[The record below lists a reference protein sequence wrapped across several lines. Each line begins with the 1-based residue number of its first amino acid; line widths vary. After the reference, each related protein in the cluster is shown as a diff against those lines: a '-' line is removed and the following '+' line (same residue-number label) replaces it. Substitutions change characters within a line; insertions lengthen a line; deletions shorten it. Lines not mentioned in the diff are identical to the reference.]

1 MNLIDHVEQ
10 RNGWWWPRSDVRCW
24 EYMLS
29 HPDVP
34 TLVAAHVEKNNRK
47 VIIQAGGN
55 CGFYPKQYADLFET
69 VYTFEPDWLNFYC
82 LNLNV
87 PNSNVIKNQSCLG
100 NEHKLVSLNV
110 KEVNRGKNYIN
121 GNGIYPVFKIDDLNL
136 ENCSAIQLD
145 IEGFEYYA
153 LLGAVN
159 TINKFKPIIVLEMW
173 DKLDGR
179 YETNINQKTISFLNS
194 IGYIQLET
202 IYESDKVFKFKV

>member
-1 MNLIDHVEQ
+1 MIDHVEI
-10 RNGWWWPRSDVRCW
+10 RNGWYWPKSDKRCW

-34 TLVAAHVEKNNRK
+34 QLVASYVKKKNRK
-47 VIIQAGGN
+47 VVIQAGGN

-100 NEHKLVSLNV
+100 NEHKLVNLNI
-110 KEVNRGKNYIN
+110 KEVNRGKNYVN
-121 GNGIYPVFKIDDLNL
+121 GNGIYPVYKIDDLNL

-159 TINKFKPIIVLEMW
+159 TINKFKPVIVLEIW
-173 DKLDGR
+173 DQLKNRFENDINTLTYNLLKDLN
-179 YETNINQKTISFLNS
+179 YEHVNTIH
-194 IGYIQLET
+194 
-202 IYESDKVFKFKV
+202 ESDKVFIFKS